1 MISDSTLD
9 RRMLAMR
16 IIWCVILVSLAIYL
30 FVGLLVEK
38 NLQNSLNEDTY
49 AVFKSVL
56 YVLTCVTLIITW
68 YLRKFLMTRN
78 SPSFQTN
85 QVSESE
91 ILQKYFVASIVSW
104 ALSESIGIYGLIL
117 SLVGKNTTDLYILIF
132 IAAIALFLY
141 RPKKEDVIGLAEE
154 NQVGPVGSGPV
165 T

>member
-1 MISDSTLD
+1 
-9 RRMLAMR
+9 
-16 IIWCVILVSLAIYL
+16 
-30 FVGLLVEK
+30 
-38 NLQNSLNEDTY
+38 
-49 AVFKSVL
+49 
-56 YVLTCVTLIITW
+56 
-68 YLRKFLMTRN
+68 MTRN